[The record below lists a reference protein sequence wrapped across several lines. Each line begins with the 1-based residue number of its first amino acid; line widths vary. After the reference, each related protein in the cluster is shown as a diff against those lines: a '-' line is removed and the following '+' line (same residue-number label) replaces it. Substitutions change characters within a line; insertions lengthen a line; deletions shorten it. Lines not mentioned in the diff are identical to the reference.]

1 MSKKIA
7 DEDIAG
13 NGSVVSDRFVELD
26 TPNVE
31 VVEKPT
37 YKSKWNTKSCKVVSK
52 VGRDKVIVDFNGFG
66 LIVPTDKLDKKDV
79 GSVDIKYCGTIGKS
93 DFSYEVK

>member
-1 MSKKIA
+1 MNKKIV

-13 NGSVVSDRFVELD
+13 NGSVISDNLVESD

-31 VVEKPT
+31 IVEKPT
-37 YKSKWNTKSCKVVSK
+37 PKTKWNTKSCKVVSK

-66 LIVPTDKLDKKDV
+66 LIVPNDKLDKKDV
-79 GSVDIKYCGTIGKS
+79 KSVDIKYCGTIGKS

>member
-7 DEDIAG
+7 DEDIAANG
-13 NGSVVSDRFVELD
+13 NIIADNSAELY

-31 VVEKPT
+31 SVEKPT
-37 YKSKWNTKSCKVVSK
+37 PKTKWDIKSCKIISK
-52 VGRDKVIVDFNGFG
+52 AGRDKVIVDFNSFG

-79 GSVDIKYCGTIGKS
+79 QSIDIKYCGTIGKS

>member
-13 NGSVVSDRFVELD
+13 NGNIVPNNFVELN
-26 TPNVE
+26 TPIVE

-37 YKSKWNTKSCKVVSK
+37 PKTKWDTKSCKVISK

-66 LIVPTDKLDKKDV
+66 LIVSTSKFDKKDV
-79 GSVDIKYCGTIGKS
+79 QSVDIKYCGTIGKS

>member
-1 MSKKIA
+1 MSKKIT
-7 DEDIAG
+7 DENIAV
-13 NGSVVSDRFVELD
+13 NDNIVPDNFAELD

-31 VVEKPT
+31 IVEKPT
-37 YKSKWNTKSCKVVSK
+37 PKTKWDTKACKVISK

-66 LIVPTDKLDKKDV
+66 LIIPIDKLDKKDV
-79 GSVDIKYCGTIGKS
+79 KSVDIKYCGTIGKS